1 VTTTQTLT
9 PLQRGVMGLDRL
21 IGLICLAGAS
31 LAALAILA
39 SLFIIT
45 YSVGM
50 RYVMNNPQAWTDE
63 SVGYLL
69 VASVMASIAYAL
81 RQGEHIAVDI
91 LTERLPAAGRAAV
104 EIFGFIAVAIVAG
117 VLLFEAYET
126 VAFSKMVGLRSN
138 GYLATQLYIPQSM
151 MILGFGLLLVAAL
164 SALLRRAVGLT
175 ATDGDGH
182 HGHADD
188 EVAAVLKKT
197 GLE

>member
-1 VTTTQTLT
+1 MPTTHTLT

-21 IGLICLAGAS
+21 IGLICLAGAG

-39 SLFIIT
+39 CLFIIT

-50 RYVMNNPQAWTDE
+50 RYVLNAPQAWTDE

-81 RQGEHIAVDI
+81 RKGEHIAVDI
-91 LTERLPAAGRAAV
+91 LTERLPPAGRAV
-104 EIFGFIAVAIVAG
+104 TEIIGLIAVAIVAG

-138 GYLATQLYIPQSM
+138 GSLATELYLPQLMLPF
-151 MILGFGLLLVAAL
+151 GFGLLLIAAL
-164 SALLRRAVGLT
+164 SALLRRAVGLS
-175 ATDGDGH
+175 ARDGDSAHFGQ
-182 HGHADD
+182 DE

>member
-39 SLFIIT
+39 TLFIIT

-50 RYVMNNPQAWTDE
+50 RYVMNNPQSWTDE

-91 LTERLPAAGRAAV
+91 LTERLPPAGRALIEV
-104 EIFGFIAVAIVAG
+104 FGFIAVAIVAG

-126 VAFSKMVGLRSN
+126 VAFSKLVGLRSN
-138 GYLATQLYIPQSM
+138 GYLATELYIPQSM
-151 MILGFGLLLVAAL
+151 MILGFGLLLAAAL
-164 SALLRRAVGLT
+164 SALLRRAVGLP
-175 ATDGDGH
+175 ATDGAGH
-182 HGHADD
+182 HGHEDE

>member
-21 IGLICLAGAS
+21 IGLICLAGAG

-39 SLFIIT
+39 CLFIIT

-50 RYVMNNPQAWTDE
+50 RYVFNAPQAWTDE

-81 RQGEHIAVDI
+81 RKGEHIAVDI
-91 LTERLPAAGRAAV
+91 LTEKLPPAGRAAT
-104 EIFGFIAVAIVAG
+104 EIIGLIAVAIVAS

-138 GYLATQLYIPQSM
+138 GSLAAELYLPQM
-151 MILGFGLLLVAAL
+151 MMPIGFGLLLLAAL
-164 SALLRRAVGLT
+164 SALLRRAVGLS
-175 ATDGDGH
+175 ARDGDSAHFGQ
-182 HGHADD
+182 DD
-188 EVAAVLKKT
+188 EVAAVLKKS

>member
-1 VTTTQTLT
+1 MTTTQTLT

-50 RYVMNNPQAWTDE
+50 RYLVNNPQPWTDE

-81 RQGEHIAVDI
+81 RKGEHIAVDV
-91 LTERLPAAGRAAV
+91 LTERLPPAGRGLV
-104 EIFGFIAVAIVAG
+104 ELFGLVAVALVAG
-117 VLLFEAYET
+117 VMLYEAYET
-126 VAFSKMVGLRSN
+126 VAFSKLVGLRSN
-138 GYLATQLYIPQSM
+138 GYLATELYIPQSM
-151 MILGFGLLLVAAL
+151 MILGFALLLVAAL
-164 SALLRRAVGLT
+164 SALLRRAVGLP
-175 ATDGDGH
+175 ARDGDSAHFGQ
-182 HGHADD
+182 DK